1 MVAYQYK
8 FAKVLNIREQEKSET
23 EIAYKESVHSFE
35 KVATELYELLKKQED
50 TVDAQNDRLSSGLY
64 IDQVHHYS
72 KYIDGLQ
79 KRIEV
84 VQKEVIQARTKM
96 NWFEEKLVEKSLEVR
111 KFEKMKEKDFEQ
123 FRQEQQRLETIQL
136 DEISSIKFQ
145 NKEIR

>member
-8 FAKVLNIREQEKSET
+8 FAKVLNVREQEKSET
-23 EIAYKESVHSFE
+23 ELAYKESVHMFE

-50 TVDAQNDRLSSGLY
+50 TVDAQNNRLTAGLS
-64 IDQVHHYS
+64 IDQIHHYS
-72 KYIDGLQ
+72 NFIEGLQ
-79 KRIEV
+79 KRIDV
-84 VQKEVIQARTKM
+84 VQKEVIQARSKM

-123 FRQEQQRLETIQL
+123 FNEEQKRLETIQL